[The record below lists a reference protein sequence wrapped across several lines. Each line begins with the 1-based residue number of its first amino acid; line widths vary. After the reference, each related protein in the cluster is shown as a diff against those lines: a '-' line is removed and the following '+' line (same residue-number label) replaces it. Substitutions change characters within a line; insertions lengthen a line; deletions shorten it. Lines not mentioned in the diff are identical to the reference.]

1 MPGILAF
8 FPHPD
13 DESFSCGGTLARYA
27 AQGIPITLICAT
39 KGEAG
44 KRRGQ
49 PPFVKKE
56 ELPRVREQ
64 ELLAAASILGIK
76 DVRFLHMPD
85 KQLEY
90 YHPEPLTGKVIN
102 LIHEIQP
109 DVIITFGPYGAFNY
123 HADHRTLSK
132 CVIRGFHDSNFKG
145 KLYFP
150 VLSKELENPAL
161 VNAKPEQMTKIDI
174 TETWP
179 LKIKAL
185 QAHLTQFQQEKWVW
199 DLAEAQQ
206 KLPNWEGFIQYHQPY
221 VKNETDFFR

>member
-1 MPGILAF
+1 MSGILAF

-27 AQGIPITLICAT
+27 AQGIPTTLICAT

-49 PPFVKKE
+49 PPFVEKE
-56 ELPRVREQ
+56 DLPRVREQ
-64 ELLAAASILGIK
+64 ELLAATTILGIQ
-76 DVRFLHMPD
+76 DVRFLHLPD
-85 KQLEY
+85 KQLKHY
-90 YHPEPLTGKVIN
+90 DPEPLTDKVLS

-109 DVIITFGPYGAFNY
+109 DVLLTFGPYGAFNY

-132 CVIRGFHDSNFKG
+132 CVIRAFHESKTVE

-150 VLSKELENPAL
+150 VLSKEYEQPGL
-161 VNAKPEQMTKIDI
+161 VNAKREQMTKIDI
-174 TETWP
+174 RSTWP

-199 DLAEAQQ
+199 NMEEAQH
-206 KLPNWEGFIQYHQPY
+206 KLPPWEGFIQYHQPY
-221 VKNETDFFR
+221 VKNEEDFFR